1 MARFCTQC
9 GTAATSDEVKFCSKC
24 GAALPAPAPAPAA
37 PAPTQAQAA
46 PARSAAAPP
55 AAAPAP
61 PAAAAPAHPSAAPP
75 AAAPAAAAP
84 VAAKS
89 SNTFV
94 KILVGVLAFFVLVG
108 VLGVATCAY
117 IGYKAK
123 QKFDQ
128 AKTEYG
134 LGNTGPAAQERDVCS
149 LVTKEEVTEF
159 TGVAI
164 TSVTGSTSK
173 CTYAS
178 ESNPVVLE
186 TDVSWQGGA
195 LGLKLGIASLK
206 AMGGTDTII
215 QVPGIGDEAYTIGL
229 KGKTAEDMQH
239 EAETDQSGT
248 VKGMTHLLGMAPLM
262 FRKGDVMMTIRLT
275 QAADPDTAKQAI
287 AKAAVGRL

>member
-9 GTAATSDEVKFCSKC
+9 GTPAASDEVKFCSKC
-24 GAALPAPAPAPAA
+24 GAALPAPAA
-37 PAPTQAQAA
+37 
-46 PARSAAAPP
+46 AAAPTHAP
-55 AAAPAP
+55 AAPAP
-61 PAAAAPAHPSAAPP
+61 PAATPP
-75 AAAPAAAAP
+75 AAAAAPSAAAPVQAAP

-89 SNTFV
+89 SGTFV
-94 KILVGVLAFFVLVG
+94 KVLVAVVGFFVLVG

-123 QKFDQ
+123 QKFEQ

-149 LVTKEEVTEF
+149 LVTKEEVTQF
-159 TGVAI
+159 TGVTI

-173 CTYAS
+173 CTYSSA
-178 ESNPVVLE
+178 SNPVVLE

-206 AMGGTDTII
+206 AMGGADTVI

-248 VKGMTHLLGMAPLM
+248 VKGMTHFMAMAPLM
-262 FRKGDVMMTIRLT
+262 FRQGDVMMTIRLT
-275 QAADPDTAKQAI
+275 QAADPDAAKQSI
-287 AKAAVGRL
+287 AKAAASRL